1 MPRILDKNYRTLDRL
16 DKWDKVTQN
25 SIKKRLKEEIGAV
38 SSFDFLS
45 EKEGKILKIITDIAI
60 PQENGTNYIKI
71 AEAVDKGLSDR
82 KEGVRYGENP
92 WSGEFYRAGL
102 KAVGE
107 YIEKNCAK
115 PIEKMSGAELKDFF
129 SKIIEERGSGL
140 LYRFLRRVLSDA
152 IGIYFSHP
160 ASWDKVGFP
169 GPAYPEGYAYL
180 DCGEKDDWEPKYEK
194 YAE

>member
-92 WSGEFYRAGL
+92 WSGEFYHTGL
-102 KAVGE
+102 SAVHE
-107 YIEKNCAK
+107 YTKKNYAK
-115 PIEKMSGAELKDFF
+115 TIADMSSAELEEFF
-129 SKIIEERGSGL
+129 SKSISDKNAGL
-140 LYRFLRRVLSDA
+140 LHAFLRKVLTDS
-152 IGIYFSHP
+152 INIYFSHP
-160 ASWDKVGFP
+160 SSWDKIGFP

-180 DCGEKDDWEPKYEK
+180 DCEEKDDWEPKYEN
-194 YAE
+194 